1 MLSEGFVSIDIGLEF
16 ETHIDLDLLV
26 QGITLRLIR
35 LIASL
40 CLQTN
45 DGWTRRYKA
54 LIDTGNPISIIPNS
68 IWNKAKIS
76 WLLPH
81 KSELSGIGS
90 GKIFGRLGEIVLILL
105 DERTVSPTTPTI
117 KAKAFLLDD
126 DKVPL
131 LLGFEDILTDIKLI
145 CDYRTKTAYLQIPS
159 P

>member
-1 MLSEGFVSIDIGLEF
+1 MSIDIGLEF

-26 QGITLRLIR
+26 QGITIRLIR

-40 CLQTN
+40 RLQTN

-54 LIDTGNPISIIPNS
+54 FIDTGNPISIIPHS
-68 IWNKAKIS
+68 IWNKAKIN

-90 GKIFGRLGEIVLILL
+90 GKVFGRLGEIVLVLL
-105 DERTVSPTTPTI
+105 DERADSPPI

-131 LLGFEDILTDIKLI
+131 LLGFEDILTEIKLV
-145 CDYRTKTAYLQIPS
+145 CDYRTKTAYFQTPLP
-159 P
+159 